1 MKIKEPLSD
10 FARQQNEQIEK
21 LMKYNDHLDLMGRIL
36 WSRAAQIVLEES
48 LSNPDADI
56 TISRKQW
63 TVDTRQLYLLITRSA
78 SFLRDMQLFFETA
91 TLSSTQTTIGVE
103 AMIRVYKRV
112 VQAAADTVTAKIAS
126 TPIRFNVKEMP
137 AEGLA
142 KVRYVG
148 AWSVKKVVDNR
159 RKHAKDNLLSLNPVT
174 YKSAKDSYEMSLL
187 LEEYV
192 LENFSY
198 LETSS
203 KYPSTL
209 AVTEEK
215 QYRCRGLT
223 HITDQA
229 YEFFLDAED
238 QRISLLNEEKV
249 ENLKETTIEN
259 AAAAFNNN
267 PTLLSKWL
275 SCFPP
280 DVIDSKKVK

>member
-1 MKIKEPLSD
+1 MNMEVEEKAAAYFERGELEDQVIDLQTIYSLLCEDDEGAILSIPRDFDFKLFLMDITIREPLSD

-21 LMKYNDHLDLMGRIL
+21 LMNDHLDLMGRIL
-36 WSRAAQIVLEES
+36 WSKVAQIVLEES

-63 TVDTRQLYLLITRSA
+63 TVDTHQLYLLITRSA
-78 SFLRDMQLFFETA
+78 SFLLDMQLFFETA

-103 AMIRVYKRV
+103 TMIRVYKRV

-174 YKSAKDSYEMSLL
+174 CKSVKDS
-187 LEEYV
+187 
-192 LENFSY
+192 
-198 LETSS
+198 
-203 KYPSTL
+203 
-209 AVTEEK
+209 
-215 QYRCRGLT
+215 
-223 HITDQA
+223 
-229 YEFFLDAED
+229 
-238 QRISLLNEEKV
+238 
-249 ENLKETTIEN
+249 
-259 AAAAFNNN
+259 
-267 PTLLSKWL
+267 
-275 SCFPP
+275 
-280 DVIDSKKVK
+280 